1 MIDYESI
8 LSTTVK
14 EMKPSGI
21 RKFFDIANTMKDVIS
36 LGVGEPDFP
45 TPRIVRSAGIR
56 SLELAKTK
64 YTSNRGLELLR
75 DEIQTYV
82 YKKYGVDYKS
92 ATEILVTV
100 GGSEAIDA
108 TVRAIVNPGDE
119 VIIPQPSYV
128 CYEPITS
135 LAGGVPVIINT
146 KAQNDFKLTKEELL
160 AAITPKTKALILP
173 YPCNP
178 TGAIMEKK
186 DLEAI
191 AEVLRETNIIVISDE
206 IYAEL
211 TFGENRHVSIASI
224 DGMKERTVLINGF
237 SKTFSMT
244 GWRLGYACGPEPI
257 LKEITKIHQYAIMCA
272 PTTSQYAAIEALRSC
287 DDAVASMLEEYDA
300 RRKIIVKGFNDL
312 GLECRE
318 PKGAFYAFPS
328 IKSTGLTSE
337 EFCQRLLY
345 SKKVALV
352 PGDAFGKSGEGH
364 VRASYCYFLSHIKEA
379 LTRIGEFLEEL
390 KSESAAEE

>member
-1 MIDYESI
+1 MIDYEKI

-36 LGVGEPDFP
+36 LGVGEPDFH
-45 TPRIVRSAGIR
+45 TPMNVRSAGIR

-64 YTSNRGLELLR
+64 YTSNRGLDLLR
-75 DEIQTYV
+75 QEIQTYV
-82 YKKYGVDYKS
+82 CKKYNVEYEYSTD
-92 ATEILVTV
+92 ILITV

-108 TVRAIVNPGDE
+108 TIRAIVNPGDE

-128 CYEPITS
+128 CYEPITR

-146 KAQNDFKLTKEELL
+146 KAENNFKLTKKELEE
-160 AAITPKTKALILP
+160 AITDKTKALILP

-178 TGAIMEKK
+178 TGAIMERE

-191 AEVLRETNIIVISDE
+191 AEILRKKDIIVISDE

-211 TFGENRHVSIASI
+211 TFGGAKHVSIASI
-224 DGMKERTVLINGF
+224 EGMKERTVLINGF

-244 GWRLGYACGPEPI
+244 GWRLGYACGPAPI
-257 LKEITKIHQYAIMCA
+257 MKEITKIHQYAIMCA
-272 PTTSQYAAIEALRSC
+272 PTTSQYAAIEALKNC
-287 DDAVASMLEEYDA
+287 DDAVADMLAEYDA
-300 RRKIIVKGFNDL
+300 RRKVIVKGFNDL

-328 IKSTGLTSE
+328 IKSTGMSSE
-337 EFCQRLLY
+337 EFCEKLLFA
-345 SKKVALV
+345 KKVALV
-352 PGDAFGKSGEGH
+352 PGTAFGDSGEGH
-364 VRASYCYFLSHIKEA
+364 VRASYCYSLSHIKEA
-379 LTRIGEFLEEL
+379 LRRIGEFLEEI
-390 KSESAAEE
+390 KSN